1 MKVTVEISELIGK
14 NIAVRNDVKLLFSV
28 LLLHLDQIVDQSIF
42 PRQLIRIGEMVDLL
56 VLLKLFVNV
65 RVDTP

>member
-42 PRQLIRIGEMVDLL
+42 PRQLIRIGEMIDLL